1 MEILTYLCSTPSV
14 VGAAALDDG
23 SIRLD
28 LADDTTRLATLSEIN
43 AAKCLAI
50 NELIDAERNRR
61 EQDVFMYQGKQI
73 QCDKDSITRM
83 SIVGLNALIAIRT
96 NNPFGVDW
104 LCVDKTSLTL
114 DAIGMS
120 GMIAALEE
128 HGAALHYHAR
138 ALKNQVAAA
147 ADPDSIDIYS
157 GWPV

>member
-1 MEILTYLCSTPSV
+1 MINYIKVYGLIGVSENQ
-14 VGAAALDDG
+14 DG
-23 SIRLD
+23 SYRID
-28 LADDTTRLATLSEIN
+28 FADGTSRSATQQEINDAKRLALNDI
-43 AAKCLAI
+43 
-50 NELIDAERNRR
+50 IDVERNRR
-61 EQDVFMYQGKQI
+61 EQDVFTYQSKQI

-83 SIVGLNALIAIRT
+83 SIAGLNALIAMQT
-96 NNPFGVDW
+96 NNPFSVDW

-120 GMIAALEE
+120 GMIVALGM

-147 ADPDSIDIYS
+147 GDPDLVDVYT